1 MFHLIFD
8 GIYFYSFIL
17 SLALNSLYTKH
28 NIGFFNFKFSV
39 ELPRRVQCTA
49 CGRQVNPAHGTVC
62 RHPNLNVLVCKVS
75 TYTCLVSQS
84 LLYEM
89 SILKA
94 EKKIVDR
101 YLFVLK
107 QFAKNVDFRLDFLL
121 SVIYCCAETYHRRR
135 IKFFLSASLS
145 NFL

>member
-1 MFHLIFD
+1 MLNVSRPGD
-8 GIYFYSFIL
+8 KLVAVTCVSPYFRWYIL
-17 SLALNSLYTKH
+17 LLFYIVISTKQSLYETSYWFE
-28 NIGFFNFKFSV
+28 ILTFFNFKFSV

-84 LLYEM
+84 PLYKM
-89 SILKA
+89 IILKA

-101 YLFVLK
+101 YLFVLI
-107 QFAKNVDFRLDFLL
+107 QFAKKCRL
-121 SVIYCCAETYHRRR
+121 
-135 IKFFLSASLS
+135 SL
-145 NFL
+145 